1 MKDETPE
8 DDDDMI
14 QITDENRELIF
25 NILEIDTEKL
35 VCAYCGEKILKT
47 NVAIYSIDHKGKD
60 YKLCCGDSIL
70 CNTEAMAEWDA
81 VKEEISKTK
90 GVKDYEAE
98 ISELKES
105 VKYYKL
111 HADANRGAML
121 SERIRLRTKIEKLIE
136 ENKFLRG
143 GKIMTANNEE
153 VLSKDV
159 ANDVIRK
166 LKASRRQLAYIL
178 WTHIGSPDDLKIE
191 GRTINV
197 EKKER
202 GIKLW
207 EEMSER

>member
-1 MKDETPE
+1 MKREE
-8 DDDDMI
+8 FDMI

-25 NILEIDTEKL
+25 DAYDIDTKKL
-35 VCAYCGEKILKT
+35 VCAYCGEQILKK
-47 NVAIYSIDHKGKD
+47 NVAIYPIDYKGKN
-60 YKLCCGDSIL
+60 YKLCCGNSVFCTL
-70 CNTEAMAEWDA
+70 EALNEWDA

-90 GVKDYEAE
+90 GFKEYEAE
-98 ISELKES
+98 IAKLK
-105 VKYYKL
+105 
-111 HADANRGAML
+111 
-121 SERIRLRTKIEKLIE
+121 E